1 MQKSLSDKTKKK
13 GKEIIYSSHDLV
25 TVLALERTIL
35 AKQRTILAEIS
46 VLLGVTGLGLLLFR
60 FYDNPYVKGVGA
72 VVGIVAL
79 AMIARLH
86 RDYIHFKK
94 RIKRM
99 DRKNNIFD

>member
-1 MQKSLSDKTKKK
+1 MQKNVSGKK
-13 GKEIIYSSHDLV
+13 KEIIYSSHDLV

-60 FYDNPYVKGVGA
+60 FYDDRYVRGVGA

-79 AMIARLH
+79 AVITRLQ

-94 RIKRM
+94 RIKSI
-99 DRKNNIFD
+99 DRKNGIFD